1 MIKTPNYKLLIGG
14 AFLLLLGFLLGGI
27 IPLFLN
33 PRLALSAHEQGII
46 AGIFLLLLGLVWPY
60 AVFRRI
66 NSTVLSGLLLTG
78 TYLIWIGILVGSI
91 LGTSRA
97 TPIAG
102 DGFAGSNGQEITVA
116 SLLMIGSVITIFGM
130 IVLLIS
136 LVRGAMKSQNEK

>member
-1 MIKTPNYKLLIGG
+1 MIKTPNYRLLIAG
-14 AFLLLLGFLLGGI
+14 ALLLLLGLLLGGI
-27 IPLFLN
+27 IPLFMN

-60 AVFRRI
+60 AIFRRI
-66 NSTVLSGLLLTG
+66 NSAYLSVLLMAG

-102 DGFAGSNGQEITVA
+102 NGFTGSSGQEIVVA
-116 SLLMIGSVITIFGM
+116 CLLMVGSVMTIFGM

-136 LVRGAMKSQNEK
+136 LVRGAMKLQNDK

>member
-1 MIKTPNYKLLIGG
+1 MIKTPNYRLLIAG
-14 AFLLLLGFLLGGI
+14 ALLLLLGLLLGGI
-27 IPLFLN
+27 IPLFMN

-46 AGIFLLLLGLVWPY
+46 AGLFLLLLGLVWPY
-60 AVFRRI
+60 AIFRRI
-66 NSTVLSGLLLTG
+66 NSAYLSVLLMAG

-102 DGFAGSNGQEITVA
+102 NGFTGSSGQEIVVA
-116 SLLMIGSVITIFGM
+116 CLLMVGSVMTIFGM

-136 LVRGAMKSQNEK
+136 LVRGAMKLQNDK